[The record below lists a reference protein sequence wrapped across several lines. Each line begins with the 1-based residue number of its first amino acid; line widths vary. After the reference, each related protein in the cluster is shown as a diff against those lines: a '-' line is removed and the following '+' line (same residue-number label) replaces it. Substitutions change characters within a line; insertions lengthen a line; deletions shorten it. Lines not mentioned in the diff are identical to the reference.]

1 MAYIVPV
8 QRATDELAYEGLA
21 AELPPVEPT
30 EADLVAIEAGCDLA
44 VQDRLEYLDTQEAA
58 LQVTSRVDELAV
70 RRTRRRRAQIL
81 AASITR
87 RPAIAGGAA

>member
-1 MAYIVPV
+1 MSSIIA
-8 QRATDELAYEGLA
+8 AYEGLA
-21 AELPPVEPT
+21 AELPEVEPT

-58 LQVTSRVDELAV
+58 LQVSAQVDELAV
-70 RRTRRRRAQIL
+70 RRTRRQRARIL

-87 RPAIAGGAA
+87 RPAITGGAA